1 MDRQPTSVRAVRS
14 FCPPTLRAALITAVI
29 LAAGN
34 VVYAQAPEPNPAPT
48 VTTGSDLPAPNRV
61 PDGSRQQITNAPA
74 NAEAPPASDT
84 LAAALLPR
92 DLSPWGMFLH
102 ADNLVKAVMIGL
114 AFASVLT
121 WTIALA
127 KWLELL
133 GFKARLRK
141 AHLVIAAR
149 DR

>member
-1 MDRQPTSVRAVRS
+1 MSSKRCRALA
-14 FCPPTLRAALITAVI
+14 LRASLYLALLLIGPIAH
-29 LAAGN
+29 
-34 VVYAQAPEPNPAPT
+34 AQAPQQDNALPVNAGSSQSAPSPAADTPPAPST
-48 VTTGSDLPAPNRV
+48 KLSTPETSPGSL
-61 PDGSRQQITNAPA
+61 TM
-74 NAEAPPASDT
+74 
-84 LAAALLPR
+84 LLLPR
-92 DLSPWGMFLH
+92 DLSPWGMFH
-102 ADNLVKAVMIGL
+102 NADWLVQSVMVGL